1 MLDRPTL
8 NWPKLDWQRFLS
20 AENFEQTWL
29 KVRRNRGCAGVDG
42 ETVEAFEQ
50 DADRKLA
57 TLRRQIETGTYQP
70 MPLRSLH
77 IPKKPKL
84 KPGEPPKTEWRGL
97 AVPTVRDRIVQ
108 QALLNLLHPIL
119 EPQFENSS
127 FAYRPGRSYKS
138 AVQQIDQWRQRGYDW
153 VLDADVVKYFDNI
166 QHGRLFDEL
175 QERVHD
181 PAIGHLVER
190 WIGSGVSTA
199 SGLILPNKG
208 VPQGAVISPILAN
221 VYFDNF
227 DEAIEAAGLKL
238 VRYADDFVIL
248 AKSKARIEKAHD
260 LVEELLDTMGLELHP
275 DKTRVTHFNDGFRF
289 LGHTFVRS
297 LIVPDQPKS
306 KRQRQTEEAAI
317 AQKAADPARSPILH
331 YSDPPPQAT
340 QMQQALLAAVQTS
353 EQPIPPPLYVVMG
366 YRVRDEKPVQIE
378 SKEWT
383 WRNGMST
390 LYLVR
395 QGTMLRKDHGRFVIE
410 GGRFETEENESITA
424 QSPPSQP
431 PTPKSKT
438 QNPQSKTTAPPP
450 ILEIPIKEVGRILVL
465 GNVQISTSALSE
477 CLEHQIPVV
486 FMSRAGDYKG
496 HLWSSEFCDLPT
508 EAAQFGRRHDPGF
521 QVKMAQ
527 QILHGKLTNSRH
539 LLLRLNRKRKVDGLR
554 AKIHRIDQHIA
565 ALPKTVDLDVMRGHE
580 GASARLYFTALGQ
593 LITNPGFSLTERN
606 RRPPKD
612 PVNSLLSFG
621 YTLLFNNVLSLILA
635 EGLNPYLGNLH
646 RSDRKEPHLAF
657 DLMEEWRSPIVD
669 SLVMVL
675 INKKILRPTDFT
687 FPNAEGGIYLN
698 PTARRVFLKHFEER
712 ISEEIAHPAVQ
723 QPVSYRRAIQLQVQQ
738 YKRCLQNSQPYL
750 PFIRAT

>member
-1 MLDRPTL
+1 MPDRPKL
-8 NWPKLDWQRFLS
+8 ELPQLDWQRFLS
-20 AENFEQTWL
+20 AENFWQSWL

-50 DADRKLA
+50 DAERKLA

-70 MPLRSLH
+70 LPLRSLH
-77 IPKKPKL
+77 IPKKPRP

-97 AVPTVRDRIVQ
+97 SVPTVRDRIVQ
-108 QALLNLLHPIL
+108 QALLNLLHPLL

-138 AVQQIDQWRQRGYDW
+138 AVQQIDQWRQQGYDW

-166 QHGRLFDEL
+166 QHRRLFDEL

-199 SGLILPNKG
+199 AGLILPNKG

-221 VYFDNF
+221 VYFDDF

-248 AKSKARIEKAHD
+248 AKSKARIERAYD
-260 LVEELLDTMGLELHP
+260 LVASLLHTMGLELHP
-275 DKTRVTHFNDGFRF
+275 DKTRVTTFNEGFRF

-297 LIVPDQPKS
+297 LVVQDQPKT
-306 KRQRQTEEAAI
+306 RQQRQLEQTAI
-317 AQKAADPARSPILH
+317 AQKATHPEASPILH
-331 YSDPPPQAT
+331 HSDPPPQTT
-340 QMQQALLAAVQTS
+340 QMQQALLAAIQTA

-378 SKEWT
+378 SKEWS
-383 WRNGMST
+383 WKNGMST

-410 GGRFETEENESITA
+410 GGRFETDEDESLTA
-424 QSPPSQP
+424 QSPPSPP

-438 QNPQSKTTAPPP
+438 QNPQSKTPEPFPP
-450 ILEIPIKEVGRILVL
+450 LEIPIKEVGRILVL

-508 EAAQFGRRHDPGF
+508 EAAQFGRRHDPRF

-539 LLLRLNRKRKVDGLR
+539 LLLRLNRKRKVEGLS

-565 ALPKTVDLDVMRGHE
+565 ALTKTTDLDAMRGHE

-669 SLVMVL
+669 SLVMWL
-675 INKKILRPTDFT
+675 INKKAIRPTDFT
-687 FPNAEGGIYLN
+687 FPNAEGGVYLEN
-698 PTARRVFLKHFEER
+698 AARRVFLKHFEDR
-712 ISEEIAHPAVQ
+712 ITETVTHPIVQ
-723 QPVSYRRAIQLQVQQ
+723 QPVSYRRAIQLQIQR
-738 YKRCLQNSQPYL
+738 YKKCLQDSQPYD
-750 PFIRAT
+750 PFIRTI